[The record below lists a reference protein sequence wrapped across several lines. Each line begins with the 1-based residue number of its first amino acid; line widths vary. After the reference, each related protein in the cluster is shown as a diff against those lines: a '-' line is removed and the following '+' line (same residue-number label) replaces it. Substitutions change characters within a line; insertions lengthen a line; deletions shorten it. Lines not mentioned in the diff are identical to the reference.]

1 MGKLSLKQ
9 QIFADEYVITG
20 NAYQSALKAGY
31 SEKYSKAQSHRLL
44 ENVGIKAYIGKRL
57 AELKKERTLTMEEAL
72 ELTSSIA
79 RGEPQRFV
87 TRSKDPKTG
96 GVLEEEVNE
105 FSAGFKERNQAL
117 EHFYKINAAFID
129 KQQVELSEVPTFID
143 DISGDDDG

>member
-9 QIFADEYVITG
+9 QIFADEYIITG

-31 SEKYSKAQSHRLL
+31 SEKYAKAQSHKLL
-44 ENVGIKAYIGKRL
+44 ENVGIKSYIEKRL

-79 RGEPQRFV
+79 RGEPQAFTSRE
-87 TRSKDPKTG
+87 KDPKTG
-96 GVLEEEVNE
+96 KVLKEEIRES
-105 FSAGFKERNQAL
+105 SAGFKERNQAL

-129 KQQVELSEVPTFID
+129 KQQLEVSEVPTFID

>member
-1 MGKLSLKQ
+1 MRKLSLKQ
-9 QIFADEYVITG
+9 QIFADEYIITG
-20 NAYQSALKAGY
+20 NATKSAIKAGY
-31 SEKYSKAQSHRLL
+31 SEKYANTNASKLL
-44 ENVGIKAYIGKRL
+44 QNTTIKSYIEKRL
-57 AELKKERTLTMEEAL
+57 SELKKERTLTMEEAL

-79 RGEPQRFV
+79 RGDPQRFV

-96 GVLEEEVNE
+96 DVLEEEVNE